1 MRKSRNLLSSICS
14 VALLLVSGVA
24 VAQSTPPASLIDL
37 AQKQVVAYLDKL
49 ADLRCTEM
57 VVQQKLTPNGKV
69 EISAHSQYDYFLLMQ
84 GNKNDFQLSE
94 SRLETGTSAP
104 KHASLLLTNGFSTLL
119 LVFHPY
125 YRSSFNFTSEAAAL
139 LDGHSVVPMH
149 FAHVTGMRTPAALA
163 LRGREFPLEL
173 QGTAWLDAHSGQVLR
188 IDASLLYPMTDVGLR
203 SLKVHVEY
211 MPSPRATD
219 HFMLPS
225 LAVVDLETMRQHWRN
240 THTFRDYKFFSTDA
254 VQEPGVKVHAQQ
266 EPLNP
271 GTPQPKTSSE
281 VKENP

>member
-1 MRKSRNLLSSICS
+1 MRKSRRLLAFICGA
-14 VALLLVSGVA
+14 ALLLVSGITP
-24 VAQSTPPASLIDL
+24 AQMVPPASLLDL

-49 ADLRCTEM
+49 GDLRCTEM

-84 GNKNDFQLSE
+84 GNRDDFQLSE
-94 SRLETGTSAP
+94 SRLETGTSAT

-125 YRSSFNFTSEAAAL
+125 YRSSFNFDLGAAGP
-139 LDGHSVVPMH
+139 LDGRPAVPVQFTH
-149 FAHVTGMRTPAALA
+149 IAGMRTPAALA

-188 IDASLLYPMTDVGLR
+188 IDASLLHPMTDVGLR
-203 SLKVHVEY
+203 SLNVHVEY
-211 MPSPRATD
+211 MPSPRPTD

-225 LAVVDLETMRQHWRN
+225 LAVIDLETVRQHWRN
-240 THTFRDYKFFSTDA
+240 THTFREYKFFSTDA
-254 VQEPGVKVHAQQ
+254 VQEPGVKVHSQQ
-266 EPLNP
+266 DSSGP
-271 GTPQPKTSSE
+271 GTPQSHTPSA